1 MTSPLSKPPHAAST
15 HITSELFPGV
25 EALASMP
32 ARNSLEMPLQSFS
45 RYDRPA
51 AAGARSRR
59 SGWRTQLAR
68 SAVFGGALAL
78 TVYGAREM
86 HGVVSVGGVTAL
98 EWCLLILFVV
108 NFSWISLALTN
119 AVLGLLAILLN
130 RAKPL
135 AAELSSRTA
144 VVMPTYNE
152 DPARVFGG
160 LAAVIED
167 IAQGPRAA
175 QAGAFDWF
183 VLSDTTDPD
192 IWMAEER
199 VFVDLK
205 RRFASTA
212 NIYYRHRPKNS
223 GRKAG
228 NIADFVKGWGGAYD
242 HMIVL
247 DADSLMTAEAVV
259 ALAAAM
265 EKDPNA
271 GIIQTQPLIINRNT
285 MFARLQQFAARIY
298 GPVIGAGLS
307 VWSGRTG
314 NYWGHNAIIRVRA
327 FAESCG
333 LPTLPGR
340 PPLGGM
346 ILSHDFVEA
355 ALIRRAGWDVYML
368 PHIDGSYEES
378 PPTLI
383 DLAIRDRRWCQG
395 NLQHAWVLLA
405 RGLKLASRQHL
416 ATGIMSY
423 LASPIWMAQLL
434 VGIVLVLQS
443 HYVRPEYFTNEFQ
456 LLPAFPETDPA
467 RALQLFGVTMG
478 VLLMPKAFGLGLAL
492 ADGHTRERCGG
503 GGRMTASW
511 VIEIVFSALLA
522 PIMMLIQTGAVLR
535 ILMGIDSGWNPQRR
549 DDGSVPFTTIAAS
562 HLSHMALGFVTLVA
576 GLLISPSL
584 VAWMSP
590 TIAGLLLAALLT
602 WGTGQLSA
610 GLALRRRRLL
620 LTPEETSPPRIVQQ
634 AASWREDL
642 ATAAA
647 PGADGLMILHRN
659 PELRLLHAR
668 FLPAPVERRR
678 GDIDQSRATAS
689 AKLAEALSIEEA
701 VAWLKPGERVA
712 VLLDRSLL
720 DWLATLP
727 VAAGEATSGAETAR

>member
-1 MTSPLSKPPHAAST
+1 MTSPLSKPTHSAAT
-15 HITSELFPGV
+15 PRICELFPEV
-25 EALASMP
+25 DAWASMP
-32 ARNSLEMPLQSFS
+32 ARSPLEMPTQSFA
-45 RYDRPA
+45 RYDQPRTRE
-51 AAGARSRR
+51 GRSRR
-59 SGWRTQLAR
+59 SSWGVQIAR
-68 SAVFGGALAL
+68 LAVFGCALAL
-78 TVYGAREM
+78 TVFGAHEM
-86 HGVVSVGGVTAL
+86 YGVVGVGGVTAL
-98 EWCLLILFVV
+98 EWGLLILFVI

-119 AVLGLLAILLN
+119 AILGLLAILLD
-130 RAKPL
+130 RGGPQTAD
-135 AAELSSRTA
+135 LSGRTA

-160 LAAVIED
+160 LAAIIED
-167 IAQGPRAA
+167 IARGPHAARARS
-175 QAGAFDWF
+175 FEWF

-199 VFVDLK
+199 VFVDLT
-205 RRFASTA
+205 RRLAGTA
-212 NIYYRHRPKNS
+212 GIHYRHRSKNA

-228 NIADFVKGWGGAYD
+228 NIADFVRGWGGAYD
-242 HMIVL
+242 HMIIL
-247 DADSLMTAEAVV
+247 DADSLMTADAIV
-259 ALAAAM
+259 ALAVAM
-265 EKDPNA
+265 EKDPDA
-271 GIIQTQPLIINRNT
+271 GIIQTLPLIINRNT
-285 MFARLQQFAARIY
+285 LFARLQQFAARIY

-307 VWSGRTG
+307 VWAGRSG

-368 PHIDGSYEES
+368 PHVDGSYEES

-434 VGIVLVLQS
+434 VGIVLVLQA

-456 LLPAFPETDPA
+456 LLPAFPASDPA
-467 RALQLFGVTMG
+467 RALQLFGVTMA
-478 VLLMPKAFGLGLAL
+478 VLLMPKVFGLAL
-492 ADGHTRERCGG
+492 ALADDRTRECCGG
-503 GGRMTASW
+503 ATRMTVSW
-511 VIEIVFSALLA
+511 LIEIVFSALLA
-522 PIMMLIQTGAVLR
+522 PIMMVIQTGAVLR

-549 DDGSVPFTTIAAS
+549 DDGSVPFTTIAVS
-562 HLSHMALGFVTLVA
+562 HLSHMLLGFLTLVA

-602 WGTGQLSA
+602 WGTGQLWV
-610 GLALRRRRLL
+610 GLALRRRGLL
-620 LTPEETSPPRIVQQ
+620 LTPEETAPPPIVHQ
-634 AASWREDL
+634 ATRWREDL
-642 ATAAA
+642 APVAA
-647 PGADGLMILHRN
+647 PGTDGLAILHRD
-659 PELRLLHAR
+659 PELRELHAR

-689 AKLAEALSIEEA
+689 AKLAEARSIEEA
-701 VAWLKPGERVA
+701 VDWLKPAERIA

-727 VAAGEATSGAETAR
+727 AAAGQADEQR

>member
-1 MTSPLSKPPHAAST
+1 
-15 HITSELFPGV
+15 
-25 EALASMP
+25 
-32 ARNSLEMPLQSFS
+32 
-45 RYDRPA
+45 
-51 AAGARSRR
+51 
-59 SGWRTQLAR
+59 
-68 SAVFGGALAL
+68 
-78 TVYGAREM
+78 
-86 HGVVSVGGVTAL
+86 
-98 EWCLLILFVV
+98 
-108 NFSWISLALTN
+108 
-119 AVLGLLAILLN
+119 
-130 RAKPL
+130 
-135 AAELSSRTA
+135 
-144 VVMPTYNE
+144 
-152 DPARVFGG
+152 
-160 LAAVIED
+160 
-167 IAQGPRAA
+167 
-175 QAGAFDWF
+175 
-183 VLSDTTDPD
+183 
-192 IWMAEER
+192 
-199 VFVDLK
+199 
-205 RRFASTA
+205 
-212 NIYYRHRPKNS
+212 
-223 GRKAG
+223 
-228 NIADFVKGWGGAYD
+228 
-242 HMIVL
+242 
-247 DADSLMTAEAVV
+247 
-259 ALAAAM
+259 
-265 EKDPNA
+265 
-271 GIIQTQPLIINRNT
+271 

>member
-1 MTSPLSKPPHAAST
+1 MTLPLSKPSHAHPSPL
-15 HITSELFPGV
+15 ISELFPDAD
-25 EALASMP
+25 ALASMP
-32 ARNSLEMPLQSFS
+32 GCSPLEMPTQSFS
-45 RYDRPA
+45 RYEAPRTRE
-51 AAGARSRR
+51 ARLRR
-59 SGWRTQLAR
+59 SSWRVQLIR
-68 SAVFGGALAL
+68 LAVFGGALAL
-78 TVYGAREM
+78 TVFGAREM
-86 HGVVSVGGVTAL
+86 YGVVGVGGVTAL
-98 EWCLLILFVV
+98 EWGLLILFVI

-119 AVLGLLAILLN
+119 AVLGLLAILLD
-130 RAKPL
+130 RGKPQTADL
-135 AAELSSRTA
+135 LGRTA

-160 LAAVIED
+160 LAAIIED
-167 IAQGPRAA
+167 ITQGPHAA
-175 QAGAFDWF
+175 QMGSFDWF

-205 RRFASTA
+205 RRLAGTA
-212 NIYYRHRPKNS
+212 NLYYRHRPKNA

-228 NIADFVKGWGGAYD
+228 NIADFVGGWGGVYD

-247 DADSLMTAEAVV
+247 DADSLMTADAIV
-259 ALAAAM
+259 ALAVAM
-265 EKDPNA
+265 QKDPDA
-271 GIIQTQPLIINRNT
+271 GIVQTLPLIINRNT

-298 GPVIGAGLS
+298 GPVIGTGLS
-307 VWSGRTG
+307 VWAGRSG

-368 PHIDGSYEES
+368 PHVGGSYEES

-395 NLQHAWVLLA
+395 NLQHSWVLLA

-434 VGIVLVLQS
+434 VGIVLVLQA

-456 LLPAFPETDPA
+456 LLPGFPESDPA
-467 RALQLFGVTMG
+467 RALQLFGLTMV
-478 VLLMPKAFGLGLAL
+478 VLLMPKVFGLAL
-492 ADGHTRERCGG
+492 ALADDRTRERCGG
-503 GGRMTASW
+503 APRMTVSW
-511 VIEIVFSALLA
+511 LIEIVFSALLA
-522 PIMMLIQTGAVLR
+522 PIMMVIQTGAVLR

-549 DDGSVPFTTIAAS
+549 DDGSVPFTTIAVS
-562 HLSHMALGFVTLVA
+562 HLSHMLLGFVTLVA

-602 WGTGQLSA
+602 WGTGQLA
-610 GLALRRRRLL
+610 IGLALRRRGLL
-620 LTPEETSPPRIVQQ
+620 LTPEETAPPPIVLQ
-634 AASWREDL
+634 AARWREAL
-642 ATAAA
+642 APVAA
-647 PGADGLMILHRN
+647 PGADGLAILHRD
-659 PELRLLHAR
+659 PELRGLHAR

-701 VAWLKPGERVA
+701 VAWLKPAERIA

-720 DWLATLP
+720 DRLATLP
-727 VAAGEATSGAETAR
+727 VATGQADERR